1 MVIGHTLRLFL
12 IAPEEYIFML
22 RQPLLLILFSIIST
36 SSWAESENTQQEIPT
51 TKTETTIQAP
61 AVSETSS
68 IEKPLIERYILDELK
83 ATRHDLQDLERRLTI
98 EITDRELSVADR
110 SLSYAEQTVNFF
122 FYIIAGVA
130 SLVAL
135 FGWKSL
141 HEIRV
146 NTIKKANSQIK
157 MIAQSYEE
165 KFQTLEKDLRR
176 KTLRIS
182 DNHIEIEKI
191 NEIHNLWLRA
201 QKGQTPEQKMAAYD
215 AILKIRP
222 GDLEALTSK
231 ADAAMELKEFHWALS
246 ICNRVLDMDDKNQD
260 AFYQRAC
267 AYACLGVED
276 QAISDLEKAIEG
288 RSSLRELAAEED
300 DFENLRGNDSFD
312 SLITSSDS

>member
-1 MVIGHTLRLFL
+1 MLVKAI
-12 IAPEEYIFML
+12 IFV
-22 RQPLLLILFSIIST
+22 LFSLL
-36 SSWAESENTQQEIPT
+36 SSVTWADV
-51 TKTETTIQAP
+51 ETTDESVAASVQEQTAA
-61 AVSETSS
+61 AVSNKTNDVATASFA
-68 IEKPLIERYILDELK
+68 EKPLVERYILDELK

-98 EITDRELSVADR
+98 EITDRELDVAEK

-122 FYIIAGVA
+122 FYVIAGVA

-146 NTIKKANSQIK
+146 NTTKKANSQIK

-176 KTLRIS
+176 KTLRIA

-201 QKGQTPEQKMAAYD
+201 QKSQTPEQKMSAYD

-246 ICNRVLDMDDKNQD
+246 ICNRVLDMDDTNQD

-288 RSSLRELAAEED
+288 RSSLRELAADED
-300 DFENLRGNDSFD
+300 DFENLRGNDTFD
-312 SLITSSDS
+312 TLLTCTDS

>member
-1 MVIGHTLRLFL
+1 ML
-12 IAPEEYIFML
+12 IKAIIFV
-22 RQPLLLILFSIIST
+22 LFSLL
-36 SSWAESENTQQEIPT
+36 SSVTWADV
-51 TKTETTIQAP
+51 ETTDESVAASVQEQTAA
-61 AVSETSS
+61 AVSKKTNDIATASFA
-68 IEKPLIERYILDELK
+68 EKPLVERYILDELK

-98 EITDRELSVADR
+98 EITDRELDVAEK

-122 FYIIAGVA
+122 FYVIAGVA

-146 NTIKKANSQIK
+146 NTTKKANSQIK

-176 KTLRIS
+176 KTLRIA

-201 QKGQTPEQKMAAYD
+201 QKSQTPEQKMAAYD

-246 ICNRVLDMDDKNQD
+246 ICNRVLDMDDTNQD

-288 RSSLRELAAEED
+288 RSSLRELAADED
-300 DFENLRGNDSFD
+300 DFENLRGNDAFD
-312 SLITSSDS
+312 ALLTCTDS

>member
-1 MVIGHTLRLFL
+1 ML
-12 IAPEEYIFML
+12 IKAIIFV
-22 RQPLLLILFSIIST
+22 LFSLL
-36 SSWAESENTQQEIPT
+36 SSITWADV
-51 TKTETTIQAP
+51 ETTEESVAASVQEQTQA
-61 AVSETSS
+61 AVNKKTNNVETASFA
-68 IEKPLIERYILDELK
+68 EKPLIERYILDELK

-98 EITDRELSVADR
+98 EITDRELDVAEK

-122 FYIIAGVA
+122 FYVIAGVA

-146 NTIKKANSQIK
+146 NTTKKANSQIK

-165 KFQTLEKDLRR
+165 KFQVLEKDLRR
-176 KTLRIS
+176 KTLRIA

-201 QKGQTPEQKMAAYD
+201 QKGQTPEQKMSAYD

-231 ADAAMELKEFHWALS
+231 ADAAMEMKEFHWALS
-246 ICNRVLDMDDKNQD
+246 ICNRVLDMDDTNQD

-288 RSSLRELAAEED
+288 RSSLRELAADED
-300 DFENLRGNDSFD
+300 DFENLRGNDAFD
-312 SLITSSDS
+312 TLLTCTDS

>member
-1 MVIGHTLRLFL
+1 MLIKAIIFAFCSVISYVSLADIQT
-12 IAPEEYIFML
+12 PEE
-22 RQPLLLILFSIIST
+22 
-36 SSWAESENTQQEIPT
+36 SSATAVQEQT
-51 TKTETTIQAP
+51 LAAVAAKTNDVVTASF
-61 AVSETSS
+61 A
-68 IEKPLIERYILDELK
+68 EKPLVERYILDELK

-98 EITDRELSVADR
+98 EITDRELSVADK

-122 FYIIAGVA
+122 FYVIAGVA

-146 NTIKKANSQIK
+146 NTTKKANTQIK
-157 MIAQSYEE
+157 MIAESYEE
-165 KFQTLEKDLRR
+165 KFQRLEKDLRR
-176 KTLRIS
+176 KTLRIA

-201 QKGQTPEQKMAAYD
+201 QKSQTPEQKMSAYD

-231 ADAAMELKEFHWALS
+231 ADAAMEMKEFHWALS

-276 QAISDLEKAIEG
+276 QAISDLGRAIEG
-288 RSSLRELAAEED
+288 RAALRELAADED

-312 SLITSSDS
+312 ALLTSSDN

>member
-1 MVIGHTLRLFL
+1 MLKNVFIIVTFGLFL
-12 IAPEEYIFML
+12 
-22 RQPLLLILFSIIST
+22 SN
-36 SSWAESENTQQEIPT
+36 SWAVSQMEPT
-51 TKTETTIQAP
+51 DLNSKILER
-61 AVSETSS
+61 
-68 IEKPLIERYILDELK
+68 PLVERYILDELK
-83 ATRHDLQDLERRLTI
+83 ATRHDLQDLERRLMI

-110 SLSYAEQTVNFF
+110 SLGYAEQTVNYF

-130 SLVAL
+130 SLIAL

-146 NTIKKANSQIK
+146 NTTKKANTQIQK
-157 MIAQSYEE
+157 IAQSYED
-165 KFQTLEKDLRR
+165 KFKVLERNLLR
-176 KTLRIS
+176 KTSRIA

-201 QKGQTPEQKMAAYD
+201 QKSQTPEQKMEAYD

-246 ICNRVLDMDDKNQD
+246 ICNRVLDMDDKNQN

-276 QAISDLEKAIEG
+276 QAITDLEKAIEG
-288 RSSLRELAAEED
+288 RAALRELASDEA
-300 DFENLRGNDSFD
+300 DFESLRGIERFD
-312 SLITSSDS
+312 ILLTPSENT

>member
-1 MVIGHTLRLFL
+1 MLVKAI
-12 IAPEEYIFML
+12 IFV
-22 RQPLLLILFSIIST
+22 LFSLL
-36 SSWAESENTQQEIPT
+36 SSVTWADV
-51 TKTETTIQAP
+51 ETTDESVAASVQEQTAA
-61 AVSETSS
+61 AVSNKTNDVATASFA
-68 IEKPLIERYILDELK
+68 EKPLVERYILDELK

-98 EITDRELSVADR
+98 EITDRELDVAEK

-122 FYIIAGVA
+122 FYVIAGVA

-146 NTIKKANSQIK
+146 NTTKKANSQIK

-176 KTLRIS
+176 KTLRIA

-201 QKGQTPEQKMAAYD
+201 QKSQTPEQKMAAYD

-246 ICNRVLDMDDKNQD
+246 ICNRVLDMDDTNQD

-288 RSSLRELAAEED
+288 RSSLRELAADED
-300 DFENLRGNDSFD
+300 DFENLRGNDAFD
-312 SLITSSDS
+312 ALLTCTDS

>member
-1 MVIGHTLRLFL
+1 MLIKAIIFAFFCLISSVTWADIETAEESSATAIQEQTL
-12 IAPEEYIFML
+12 AVV
-22 RQPLLLILFSIIST
+22 
-36 SSWAESENTQQEIPT
+36 A
-51 TKTETTIQAP
+51 TKTAETATP
-61 AVSETSS
+61 SFSE
-68 IEKPLIERYILDELK
+68 KALIERYILDELK

-98 EITDRELSVADR
+98 EITDRELSVADK

-122 FYIIAGVA
+122 FYVIAGVA

-146 NTIKKANSQIK
+146 NTTKKANTQIK
-157 MIAQSYEE
+157 MIAESYEE
-165 KFQTLEKDLRR
+165 KFQRLEKDLRR
-176 KTLRIS
+176 KTLRIA

-201 QKGQTPEQKMAAYD
+201 QKSQTPEQKMAAYD

-231 ADAAMELKEFHWALS
+231 ADAAMEMKEFHWALS

-276 QAISDLEKAIEG
+276 QAISDLSKAIEG
-288 RSSLRELAAEED
+288 RAALRELAADED

-312 SLITSSDS
+312 ALLTSSDN

>member
-1 MVIGHTLRLFL
+1 MQVKAI
-12 IAPEEYIFML
+12 IFV
-22 RQPLLLILFSIIST
+22 LFSLL
-36 SSWAESENTQQEIPT
+36 SSATWADV
-51 TKTETTIQAP
+51 ETTDESVAASVQEQTAA
-61 AVSETSS
+61 AVSNKENDVATASFA
-68 IEKPLIERYILDELK
+68 EKPLVERYILDELK

-98 EITDRELSVADR
+98 EITDRELDVAEK

-122 FYIIAGVA
+122 FYVIAGVA

-146 NTIKKANSQIK
+146 NTTKKANSQIK

-176 KTLRIS
+176 KTLRIA

-201 QKGQTPEQKMAAYD
+201 QKSQTPEQKMAAYD

-246 ICNRVLDMDDKNQD
+246 ICNRVLDMDDTNQD

-288 RSSLRELAAEED
+288 RSSLRELAADED
-300 DFENLRGNDSFD
+300 DFENLRGNDAFD
-312 SLITSSDS
+312 ALLTCTDS

>member
-1 MVIGHTLRLFL
+1 MLVKAI
-12 IAPEEYIFML
+12 IFV
-22 RQPLLLILFSIIST
+22 LFSLL
-36 SSWAESENTQQEIPT
+36 SSVTWADV
-51 TKTETTIQAP
+51 ETTDESVAASVKEQTAA
-61 AVSETSS
+61 AVSNKTNDVATASFA
-68 IEKPLIERYILDELK
+68 EKPLVERYILDELK

-98 EITDRELSVADR
+98 EITDRELDVAEK

-122 FYIIAGVA
+122 FYVIAGVA

-146 NTIKKANSQIK
+146 NTTKKANSQIK

-176 KTLRIS
+176 KTLRIA

-201 QKGQTPEQKMAAYD
+201 QKSQTPEQKMSAYD

-246 ICNRVLDMDDKNQD
+246 ICNRVLDMDDTNQD

-288 RSSLRELAAEED
+288 RSSLRELAADED
-300 DFENLRGNDSFD
+300 DFENLRGNDTFD
-312 SLITSSDS
+312 TLLTCTDS

>member
-1 MVIGHTLRLFL
+1 MQVKAI
-12 IAPEEYIFML
+12 IF
-22 RQPLLLILFSIIST
+22 ILFSLLSSVTWADVEST
-36 SSWAESENTQQEIPT
+36 EESIAASVQEQTQ
-51 TKTETTIQAP
+51 A
-61 AVSETSS
+61 AVSKKTHDVETASFA
-68 IEKPLIERYILDELK
+68 EKPLVERYILDELK

-98 EITDRELSVADR
+98 EITDRELDVAEK

-122 FYIIAGVA
+122 FYVIAGVA

-146 NTIKKANSQIK
+146 NTTKKANSQIK

-165 KFQTLEKDLRR
+165 KFQVLEKDLRR
-176 KTLRIS
+176 KTLRIA

-201 QKGQTPEQKMAAYD
+201 QKSQTPEQKMSAYD

-246 ICNRVLDMDDKNQD
+246 ICNRVLDMDDTNQD

-288 RSSLRELAAEED
+288 RSSLRELAADED
-300 DFENLRGNDSFD
+300 DFENLRGNEAFDTLLTCTDS
-312 SLITSSDS
+312 

>member
-1 MVIGHTLRLFL
+1 ML
-12 IAPEEYIFML
+12 IKAIIFV
-22 RQPLLLILFSIIST
+22 LFSLL
-36 SSWAESENTQQEIPT
+36 SSVTWADV
-51 TKTETTIQAP
+51 ETTEESIAASVQEQTAA
-61 AVSETSS
+61 AVSKKTNEVATASFA
-68 IEKPLIERYILDELK
+68 EKPLVERYILDELK

-98 EITDRELSVADR
+98 EITDRELDVAEK

-122 FYIIAGVA
+122 FYVIAGVA

-146 NTIKKANSQIK
+146 NTTKKANSQIK

-176 KTLRIS
+176 KTLRIA

-201 QKGQTPEQKMAAYD
+201 QKSQTPEQKMAAYD

-246 ICNRVLDMDDKNQD
+246 ICNRVLDMDDTNQD

-288 RSSLRELAAEED
+288 RSSLRELAADED
-300 DFENLRGNDSFD
+300 DFENLRGNDAFD
-312 SLITSSDS
+312 ALLTCTDS

>member
-1 MVIGHTLRLFL
+1 MPIKVILF
-12 IAPEEYIFML
+12 AF
-22 RQPLLLILFSIIST
+22 FSIIS
-36 SSWAESENTQQEIPT
+36 SLLWAEE
-51 TKTETTIQAP
+51 ETTQPVTEQSAT
-61 AVSETSS
+61 AVEHVQKLEAAVESALAAREAQSNTP
-68 IEKPLIERYILDELK
+68 IFAEKALVERYVLDELK
-83 ATRHDLQDLERRLTI
+83 VLRHDLQDLERSLTVQ
-98 EITDRELSVADR
+98 ITDRELDVADK

-122 FYIIAGVA
+122 FYVIAGVA

-146 NTIKKANSQIK
+146 NTTKKANAEIK

-165 KFQTLEKDLRR
+165 KFKTLEKDLRR
-176 KTLRIS
+176 KTLRIA

-246 ICNRVLDMDDKNQD
+246 ICNRVLDMDDTNQD

-288 RSSLRELAAEED
+288 RSALRELAADES
-300 DFENLRGNDSFD
+300 DFENLQGNEAFD
-312 SLITSSDS
+312 ALLTSSDS